1 MSDAPPA
8 ARHPDTGHTA
18 RRFFVFQELLG
29 TPELARFYTDLLINS
44 PTTVTSARDRQGF
57 SKSTAYK
64 YANTLAE
71 LGVAAEL
78 DAYEDG
84 SALWRAD
91 PVSGNWTDETS
102 LDIGPVIVAVYG
114 ATSVDDDLELFV
126 DRHGKAAL
134 APAVTATI
142 DYMTGKTTRR
152 GVADDLSVPAVEAIA
167 VTQAIERIIAVVK
180 EYDPTLDDVTLDVDV
195 HDRAIEQ
202 APYQRTDE

>member
-1 MSDAPPA
+1 MSDASPTTHPP
-8 ARHPDTGHTA
+8 DEGHTA

-44 PTTVTSARDRQGF
+44 PTTVTAARDRQGF

-71 LGVAAEL
+71 LGIAAEL
-78 DAYEDG
+78 DEYEDG

-91 PVSGNWTDETS
+91 PVSGNWTDETT
-102 LDIGPVIVAVYG
+102 LELGPVIIAVYG

-134 APAVTATI
+134 APAVTTTI
-142 DYMTGKTTRR
+142 DYLMGNTTRR
-152 GVADDLSVPAVEAIA
+152 GVADDLGIPPVEAIA

-180 EYDPTLDDVTLDVDV
+180 DHDPTLDDVTFDVDV
-195 HDRAIEQ
+195 HARAIEQ
-202 APYQRTDE
+202 APYQRIDE